1 MKAVVRVTVLLFAL
15 YFAVGGFCAWRG
27 WLDANAYIILTGLI
41 GSIASVIGLI
51 ALASPRLTA
60 KDVRDVEADLFKELS
75 DTIQSVKNYEAQAL
89 AGRKEIDRLAQERAE
104 IELLVRQASLKAFM
118 EERLG
123 YIALEIEKQINSNS
137 TLILLLNEYTSALDR
152 VTEINGT
159 IERSERADL
168 IQRVL
173 TDIDPRLRKERA
185 PTLLVGIGNN
195 KIDIGPTLSMVANVG
210 RLYFDIIRRLVD

>member
-1 MKAVVRVTVLLFAL
+1 
-15 YFAVGGFCAWRG
+15 
-27 WLDANAYIILTGLI
+27 
-41 GSIASVIGLI
+41 
-51 ALASPRLTA
+51 
-60 KDVRDVEADLFKELS
+60 
-75 DTIQSVKNYEAQAL
+75 
-89 AGRKEIDRLAQERAE
+89 
-104 IELLVRQASLKAFM
+104 M